1 MIIVKFS
8 LGSWGFVWTGGL
20 GLLKLVLLTQHLRTS
35 PLFVCNPSLQQ
46 YAASGVISICFFQPW
61 KVVTQVRIEN
71 DSGSE
76 WRPETE
82 SQVCKTPSL
91 VSISQK
97 ETETCI
103 ALSPGL
109 SLISSGPR
117 LDHVI
122 LFQILAASALY
133 NAVCTPCN
141 VLWLLVSIS
150 GGIRRRRNESR
161 NNQYFT
167 IFTHPGCYL
176 PLSPLSSQNTLA

>member
-1 MIIVKFS
+1 MQDTMSPVCVSAPACVVNIVKLSSFIYEIP
-8 LGSWGFVWTGGL
+8 
-20 GLLKLVLLTQHLRTS
+20 HY
-35 PLFVCNPSLQQ
+35 LFVTLPLCIISMYMFLSTLKSCYSGENWKWFGFWTETRDREPSLQE
-46 YAASGVISICFFQPW
+46 SESSFHFSE
-61 KVVTQVRIEN
+61 EN
-71 DSGSE
+71 WDLHRS
-76 WRPETE
+76 
-82 SQVCKTPSL
+82 
-91 VSISQK
+91 
-97 ETETCI
+97 
-103 ALSPGL
+103 APGL

-122 LFQILAASALY
+122 LFQILAASGLY

-176 PLSPLSSQNTLA
+176 SLSLSSQNTLA